1 MRCYLHLADAH
12 QTLLDRHGVEVSDLD
27 QVRALVHEV
36 ATEMIQQ
43 GEAEARDW
51 DGWRIEVADASGAVL
66 LTIRLDALLS

>member
-12 QTLLDRHGVEVSDLD
+12 QTLPDRHGMEVRDLD

-51 DGWRIEVADASGAVL
+51 RGWRIEVADASGAVL

>member
-1 MRCYLHLADAH
+1 MRGYLNLANTH
-12 QTLLDRHGVEVSDLD
+12 QTLPDRHGVEVCDLD

-51 DGWRIEVADASGAVL
+51 RGWRIEVTDASGAVL

>member
-12 QTLLDRHGVEVSDLD
+12 QTLPDRHGMEVRDLD

-51 DGWRIEVADASGAVL
+51 RGWRIEAADASGAVL
-66 LTIRLDALLS
+66 LTIRLDARLS